1 MAVRNQLGIV
11 GALLLAACT
20 SMSISKLDENA
31 DDKVSREEAAQSSEL
46 TDVFA
51 RADANRDGYLDRTE
65 FQSAREMIREQNRAD
80 RRQDQGQH
88 QPRRH

>member
-1 MAVRNQLGIV
+1 MRNHFGIV
-11 GALLLAACT
+11 GTLLLAACT
-20 SMSISKLDENA
+20 SMSISKLDGNA
-31 DDKVSREEAAQSSEL
+31 DGKVSREEAAQSSEL
-46 TDVFA
+46 VEVFA
-51 RADANRDGYLDRTE
+51 QADANRDGYLDRSE